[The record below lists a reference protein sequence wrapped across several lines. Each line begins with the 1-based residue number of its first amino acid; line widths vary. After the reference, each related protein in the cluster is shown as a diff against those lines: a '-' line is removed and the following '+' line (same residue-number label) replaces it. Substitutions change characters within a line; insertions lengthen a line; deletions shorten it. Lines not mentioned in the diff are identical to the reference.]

1 MYLQEGDH
9 LAIGQE
15 LAMLGSDSELHF
27 SLSKTLGPMLRQGR
41 TTSQQVMAKSKPP
54 IMRRIKFL
62 ISDS

>member
-27 SLSKTLGPMLRQGR
+27 SLSKTLTSIAEAR
-41 TTSQQVMAKSKPP
+41 TTSQQLMAKSKPP
-54 IMRRIKFL
+54 IMQRI
-62 ISDS
+62 IEAYIN